1 MAIKKTE
8 YIKFGENLYEIIPP
22 LPSGTDRGGIIASPK
37 ESIDTVEIKLGE
49 DGKLYAP
56 AYPDLSSIDTI
67 QTQINEWTN
76 RKRDLINS
84 LAQSKR
90 ELRRAQ
96 EEIMIIEA
104 RTKEFIPIPEI
115 VLPTSKA
122 AMGEPIYDL
131 FSILTQKD
139 GKYILEQKEE
149 EVIAHE

>member
-1 MAIKKTE
+1 
-8 YIKFGENLYEIIPP
+8 
-22 LPSGTDRGGIIASPK
+22 
-37 ESIDTVEIKLGE
+37 
-49 DGKLYAP
+49 
-56 AYPDLSSIDTI
+56 
-67 QTQINEWTN
+67 
-76 RKRDLINS
+76 
-84 LAQSKR
+84 
-90 ELRRAQ
+90 LRRAQ